1 MKTGQRQLLREAAFD
16 IVDDAQAAARLA
28 SEFGLSLANRHDR
41 KEVQQAIA
49 IVKGSKERLQNGR
62 PEEISS

>member
-16 IVDDAQAAARLA
+16 IMDDAQAAARLG
-28 SEFGLSLANRHDR
+28 SEFGLSLANGHDR

-49 IVKGSKERLQNGR
+49 IVKGSKERLQHGR

>member
-16 IVDDAQAAARLA
+16 IVDDAQAAARLP